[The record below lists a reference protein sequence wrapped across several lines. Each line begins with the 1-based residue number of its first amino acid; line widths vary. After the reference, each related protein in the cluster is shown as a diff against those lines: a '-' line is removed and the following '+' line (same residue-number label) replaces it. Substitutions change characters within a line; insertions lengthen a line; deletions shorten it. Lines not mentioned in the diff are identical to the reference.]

1 MASTP
6 KPSRGP
12 EDRTLNYNES
22 MLDGPEELDHMERFA
37 RAFESAAKRWELVVY
52 PSLFAF
58 ILLAAY
64 GFFLIYSLASDV
76 SLLARSMDREMGE
89 HMASLSNNLKNLTIN
104 MDHMSANLAD
114 VATSMDTMTM
124 DVNRMAVRMEKIAQD
139 LDVMEPMLEEIVA
152 LNQNIGSMTQSVKFM
167 TSSMSGMQ
175 RDMGVMNSNISRP
188 MSFMN
193 SFTPW

>member
-1 MASTP
+1 MMSTP

-12 EDRTLNYNES
+12 EDRSLNYGDTHLE
-22 MLDGPEELDHMERFA
+22 GPEELDHMERFA

-76 SLLARSMDREMGE
+76 SILARSMDREMGE

-104 MDHMSANLAD
+104 IDHMSANLAD

-139 LDVMEPMLEEIVA
+139 LDTMEPILEEMVA
-152 LNQNIGSMTQSVKFM
+152 INSSMKSMDRSVGFM
-167 TSSMSGMQ
+167 TTSMSGMQ
-175 RDMGVMNSNISRP
+175 RDMGVMNNNISRP

>member
-6 KPSRGP
+6 KASRGP
-12 EDRTLNYNES
+12 EDRPLNYTEAQ
-22 MLDGPEELDHMERFA
+22 LQGPEELDHMERFA
-37 RAFESAAKRWELVVY
+37 LAFESAAKRWELVVY
-52 PSLFAF
+52 PSMFAF

-64 GFFLIYSLASDV
+64 GFFLIYSLAADV
-76 SLLARSMDREMGE
+76 GLLARSMDREMGE

-124 DVNRMAVRMEKIAQD
+124 DVNRMAGRMEKIAED
-139 LDVMEPMLEEIVA
+139 LDVMEPLLDEIIT
-152 LNQNIGSMTQSVKFM
+152 LNQNVGSMTQSVQFM
-167 TSSMSGMQ
+167 TSSMNGMQ
-175 RDMGVMNSNISRP
+175 RDMGMMNSNISRP